1 MWTSFRKRTL
11 APGVLILVISAGFC
25 PAAERGGKK
34 AGVPTRTLSLEELED
49 RVRGGWAGKM
59 AGVTYGAPT
68 EFRYR
73 QRINRDPRD
82 WKPEELAGALDQD
95 DLYVQM
101 TFVEVMD
108 RLGLD
113 ATTEQ
118 YGEAHKNSQYR
129 LWHANLQARRLLRR
143 GIKAPRSGLPGFT
156 YHTNEIGTQF
166 EADFVGLMCPGLP
179 RAAQKYSDRFGHV
192 VAYGDGVNAGMFVS
206 GMYAAAFFERDP
218 RRVVEAGLG
227 SIPSGSRYAQMVRD
241 VLTWSAHNPDWE
253 TTWRLINEKWD
264 RDDACPEGALKPF
277 NISAVLNGAYVTMG
291 LLYGGGDFDKT
302 LEITMRA
309 GQDSDCNPGTVGG
322 VLGTMRGFKAIPA
335 SWVKHL
341 PVIADKNF
349 SFTNYSFNSIVAST
363 MERAKRTVENEGGR
377 IEEGRLVIPL
387 QKARKAKLEQ
397 FWAGKVIER
406 VRFDDRRWSFQGPW
420 EQVGKEDGYHRIS
433 RRSRSAGAQASVSFE
448 GTGAVVVGALGN
460 DGGYADI
467 YLDGKL
473 VTKVDAYNDDNRY
486 NEGLWGRFDLKPGAH
501 SIRVVVAGVPF
512 PESSGAWVYLEDL
525 IVFQR

>member
-1 MWTSFRKRTL
+1 MLRRGNWTSALLILITAMSASGRTL
-11 APGVLILVISAGFC
+11 
-25 PAAERGGKK
+25 
-34 AGVPTRTLSLEELED
+34 TLSQQALLD
-49 RVRGGWAGKM
+49 KIRGGWAGKM
-59 AGVTYGAPT
+59 VGVTYGAPT

-73 QRINRDPRD
+73 QRINEDPRD
-82 WKPEELAGALDQD
+82 WKPEELEGALDQD

-101 TFVEVMD
+101 TFAGVMD

-118 YGEAHKNSQYR
+118 YGDAHRDSQYR

-143 GIKAPRSGLPGFT
+143 GIKAPLSGQPGFT

-179 RAAQKYSDRFGHV
+179 QAAQKYSDRFGHV
-192 VAYGDGVNAGMFVS
+192 IAYGDGVYAGMFVS

-218 RRVVEAGLG
+218 RRVIEAGLA

-241 VLTWSAHNPDWE
+241 VLAWSAQNPDWK
-253 TTWRLINEKWD
+253 TTWQLINEKWD

-291 LLYGGGDFDKT
+291 LLYGGGNFDKT

-309 GQDSDCNPGTVGG
+309 GQDSDCNPGTAGG
-322 VLGTMRGFKAIPA
+322 VLGTMLGFKAIP
-335 SWVKHL
+335 SKWVEHL
-341 PVIADKNF
+341 PVIADKSF

-363 MERAKRTVENEGGR
+363 MNRAKRTVEKEGGR
-377 IEEGRLVIPL
+377 IEEDRIVIPL
-387 QKARKAKLEQ
+387 QKARKVKLEQ

-406 VRFDDRRWSFQGPW
+406 VRFDDPRWNFQGPW
-420 EQVGKEDGYHRIS
+420 EQVGQEDGYHPIS
-433 RRSRSAGAQASVSFE
+433 RRSHSTGAQASVSFE

-473 VTKVDAYNDDNRY
+473 VTKVDSYNDDDRY
-486 NEGLWGRFDLKPGAH
+486 NEGLWGKFDLKPGAH
-501 SIRVVVAGVPF
+501 TLRIVVNGQPY
-512 PESSGAWVYLEDL
+512 SGSKDAWINLEDL
-525 IVFQR
+525 IVYRK

>member
-1 MWTSFRKRTL
+1 MRTSFRKRTF
-11 APGVLILVISAGFC
+11 APGVLILVVSVGFC
-25 PAAERGGKK
+25 PGAEKGAKK
-34 AGVPTRTLSLEELED
+34 ASVPTRTLSLEELED

-59 AGVTYGAPT
+59 VGVTYGAPT

-73 QRINRDPRD
+73 QRINKDPRD
-82 WKPEELAGALDQD
+82 WRPEELAGALDQD

-101 TFVEVMD
+101 LFAGVMD

-113 ATTEQ
+113 ATAEQ
-118 YGEAHKNSQYR
+118 YGEAHRDSQYR

-143 GIKAPRSGLPGFT
+143 GIKAPRSGQPGFT

-179 RAAQKYSDRFGHV
+179 WAAQKYSDRFGHV
-192 VAYGDGVNAGMFVS
+192 IAYGDGVYAGMFAS
-206 GMYAAAFFERDP
+206 GMYAEAFFERNP
-218 RRVVEAGLG
+218 RKVVEAGLAC
-227 SIPSGSRYAQMVRD
+227 IPSGSRYAQMVRD
-241 VLTWSAHNPDWE
+241 VLAWSALNSDWE
-253 TTWRLINEKWD
+253 KTWQLINEKWD

-309 GQDSDCNPGTVGG
+309 GQDSDCNPGTAGG
-322 VLGTMRGFKAIPA
+322 VVGTMRGFKAIPA
-335 SWVKHL
+335 KWVEHL

-349 SFTNYSFNSIVAST
+349 SFTNTSFNSIVAST
-363 MERAKRTVENEGGR
+363 MERAKRTVEKEGGR
-377 IEEGRLVIPL
+377 IEEGRIVIPL
-387 QKARKAKLEQ
+387 QKARKPKLEQ

-406 VRFDDRRWSFQGPW
+406 VRFDDPRWNWQGPW
-420 EQVGKEDGYHRIS
+420 EKVGKDDGYHRIS
-433 RRSRSAGAQASVSFE
+433 RRSQSRGAQGSVTFE
-448 GTGAVVVGALGN
+448 GTGAIVVGALGN

-473 VTKVDAYNDDNRY
+473 VTKVDAYNDDDRY
-486 NEGLWGRFDLKPGAH
+486 NEGLWGKFDLKPGAH

-512 PESSGAWVYLEDL
+512 PGSSDAWVYLEDL